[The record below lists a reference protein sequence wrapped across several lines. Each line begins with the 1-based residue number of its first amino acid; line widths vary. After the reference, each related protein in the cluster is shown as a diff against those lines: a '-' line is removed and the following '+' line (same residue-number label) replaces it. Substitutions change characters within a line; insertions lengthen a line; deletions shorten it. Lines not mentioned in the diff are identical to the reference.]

1 MITVEYEEEARFF
14 PQRLILR
21 IASIAAMFH
30 NSRRMGE
37 PPNSFFWTLTPD
49 ADVYPEMRLVP
60 SATGLLWLDGRNK
73 PILTT
78 MMVAGHRSRPR
89 TLLSRCKFMSEP
101 ALHPVDH
108 HSSFGHLSG
117 LLPKDPAVQEHLLL
131 CRVSHI
137 YPGTGQSLKLLMIVR
152 ELEELASSV
161 LAVETAAAKERQH
174 LREERPGAPPDGGR
188 KK

>member
-49 ADVYPEMRLVP
+49 VDVYPEMLSVP

-78 MMVAGHRSRPR
+78 MMVAGHRLGPR
-89 TLLSRCKFMSEP
+89 TLL
-101 ALHPVDH
+101 
-108 HSSFGHLSG
+108 
-117 LLPKDPAVQEHLLL
+117 
-131 CRVSHI
+131 
-137 YPGTGQSLKLLMIVR
+137 
-152 ELEELASSV
+152 
-161 LAVETAAAKERQH
+161 
-174 LREERPGAPPDGGR
+174 
-188 KK
+188 